1 MDFHGYAQTQSKAM
15 SSDYKKNKKILA
27 QVAQPSLTELENI
40 MLDWLSDALNLPD
53 SFSHIKSKGIGG
65 GVIQNTAS
73 DAIFSTIIAARQ
85 LALFKL
91 GVYSRDSMG
100 NLIINKH
107 PGPTL
112 AKLVCYVNQEAHSC
126 VVKGA
131 RVALCTIRV
140 LVPNER
146 DSITGAILE
155 KQIEEDVK
163 RNLTPF
169 YCCATV
175 GTTGG
180 CAFDDLKTIAPVCQ
194 KYKMWLHIDGS
205 YGGNSFI
212 CPEFRY
218 LKEGIEVAD
227 SMTVNPYKFLLG
239 AVDCCCMYLK
249 NVKRYKQAWQMN
261 ATYFHDG
268 FTSDPKHSPA
278 EIDYRHYGLATS
290 RRMRSLKL
298 FCLFRYYGISGLQ
311 HYVRNTCMCAKH
323 LAELVKKDKRFEMSN
338 GEPVL
343 GCVCFRQKP

>member
-323 LAELVKKDKRFEMSN
+323 LAELVKKDKRFEISN